1 MERAM
6 DPDRWQ
12 RASELFL
19 AALERDETSRR
30 RFVEESAADDPEL
43 LHDVEQLL
51 ASDAQAGTFMAA
63 AAGRRVSPALAADVP
78 TVAPDPDA
86 ARRRFGGYEI
96 VDEIAR
102 GGMGVV
108 YRARQLR
115 LNRTVALK
123 MIPGGALASPSV
135 VERFRAEAE
144 AVAQLEHPNIVPIY
158 EVGEIDGQHY
168 FSARLIEGGSLEQR
182 LREFALPSTTLDRTE
197 SMERQRRAARFM
209 GTVAEAVHFAH
220 QRGILHRDLKPGNIL
235 IDTQGDPQVTD
246 FGIAKQLTGRGPI
259 TQSFAVLGTPDYMAP
274 EQAAGETARLT
285 TAADVFSLG
294 VVLYQLLT
302 SRLPFRGATPIET
315 MRKVVE
321 DDPPAPRAL
330 NGTIDADLETIC
342 LKCLAKRPSD
352 RYTSAKALADDLGR
366 WLAGEPITARP
377 VTATERVWRWCRRQ
391 PIVAGLWMALALAVL
406 AGIIT
411 SGWQWQRAQR
421 NAVTLRENLYAA
433 DMSVAFDAWN
443 RGNIAQVRDLLDAQR
458 PRDVQTDL
466 RTFEWRYLFGQA
478 RTRERLLINAG
489 RAGVWGLA
497 ISPDGRLLATGMV
510 DGKIRLWALPSGAP
524 IATLDGGGL
533 TYCLA
538 FSPNGA
544 LLAATTD
551 GPDVRLWDVAT
562 RTLRARLG
570 PHSLPS
576 IAVAF
581 SPDGATLISTGGF
594 PYGTDVPAELILWDV
609 ASGRRV
615 ASLTGHKASAGWPAF
630 SPDGTL
636 LATPQGDG
644 TVTLWDVRTRRI
656 AHVLKGHEGLIVAA
670 SFSPDGQLLATTGLD
685 GTVRLWNVPRRELVS
700 VLGSQKGAAYGVA
713 FSPDGRR
720 LISGGI
726 DGLGRL
732 WDVAG
737 RRLLA
742 TFKGHGS
749 RVFGVQFSPDGR
761 FVFTG
766 SLDGTA
772 RVWDAAVSTAP
783 EVFDRHRGAAA
794 ITEFSSDGHVLL
806 RSDPGGHSVTLWDAN
821 TLKQFAVLPQDYGT
835 VSGDGRRLA
844 TTSGKELAL
853 WDISGHVLGAV
864 RTTTLPAPV
873 GLGPV
878 FVPSG
883 VAVGVQGTPPAI
895 AISDIGSGI
904 VQTLSRGAG
913 DSAELLTIARSPHGD
928 LLAAGDAD
936 GHAYVWDTRTW
947 SVRQVLHA
955 HADRVLALAFSP
967 DGRWFASGSADTT
980 VRVWGSD
987 FAVSPSVFKA
997 EAGFVYALAFSPDS
1011 QTLAVGT
1018 VDGLV
1023 KFWNVR
1029 ARREVTALEAHR
1041 SIVSSI
1047 AFSPDGRTMA
1057 TACVDQTMRLWRA
1070 PGFEET
1076 GH

>member
-1 MERAM
+1 M

-19 AALERDETSRR
+19 AALEQDETSRR
-30 RFVEESAADDPEL
+30 RFVEEAAAGDKEL

-51 ASDAQAGTFMAA
+51 ASDAQAGTFMAV
-63 AAGRRVSPALAADVP
+63 AGRRVSLALAADVP
-78 TVAPDPDA
+78 TVAPDPNA
-86 ARRRFGGYEI
+86 TRRRFGGYEI
-96 VDEIAR
+96 LDEIAR

-144 AVAQLEHPNIVPIY
+144 AIAQLEHPNIVPIY
-158 EVGEIDGQHY
+158 EVGEVEGQHY

-182 LREFALPSTTLDRTE
+182 LGEFALSPATLDRTQAL
-197 SMERQRRAARFM
+197 ERQRRAARFM
-209 GTVAEAVHFAH
+209 AAVAEAVHFAH

-235 IDTQGDPQVTD
+235 VDTQGDPQVTD
-246 FGIAKQLTGRGPI
+246 FGIAKQLTGRGPV

-274 EQAAGETARLT
+274 EQAAGEAGRLT

-294 VVLYQLLT
+294 AMLYQLLT

-321 DDPPAPRAL
+321 DDPPAPRTL
-330 NGTIDADLETIC
+330 NATVDGDLETIC
-342 LKCLAKRPSD
+342 LKCLAKRPAD
-352 RYTSAKALADDLGR
+352 RYNSAKALADDLAR

-377 VTATERVWRWCRRQ
+377 VTTTERVWRWCRRQ
-391 PIVAGLWMALALAVL
+391 PIVAGLWTALAVAVL
-406 AGIIT
+406 AGIVV
-411 SGWQWQRAQR
+411 SGWQWARAQR
-421 NAVTLRENLYAA
+421 NAVALRESLYAA

-443 RGNIAQVRDLLDAQR
+443 RGNIAQVRDLLEAQR
-458 PRDVQTDL
+458 PRDGQADL

-478 RTRERLLINAG
+478 RSRERLVINAG
-489 RAGVWGLA
+489 QAGVWALA

-510 DGKIRLWALPSGAP
+510 DGKVRLWALPSGAP
-524 IATLDGGGL
+524 MGTLDGTGL

-538 FSPNGA
+538 FSPDGT

-551 GPDVRLWDVAT
+551 GPDVRIWDVAT

-570 PHSLPS
+570 PHALPS

-581 SPDGATLISTGGF
+581 SPDGATLISTAGF
-594 PYGTDVPAELILWDV
+594 PYGVDVPAELILWDV
-609 ASGRRV
+609 ASGRRI
-615 ASLTGHKASAGWPAF
+615 AALTGHRASAGWPAF
-630 SPDGTL
+630 SSDGTL

-644 TVTLWDVRTRRI
+644 TVTLWDVRSRRI
-656 AHVLKGHEGLIVAA
+656 VDVLRGHEGLVIAA
-670 SFSPDGQLLATTGLD
+670 SFSPDGHLLATTGLD
-685 GTVRLWNVPRRELVS
+685 GTVRLWSVPTRGLLT

-726 DGLGRL
+726 DGLARL

-737 RRLLA
+737 QRLLA

-772 RVWDAAVSTAP
+772 REWDAAVSTAP

-794 ITEFSSDGHVLL
+794 ITQFSSNGQILL
-806 RSDPGGHSVTLWDAN
+806 RSDPFGHSVTLWDAN

-835 VSGDGRRLA
+835 VSEDGRRLA

-853 WDISGHVLGAV
+853 WDISGHVLKAV
-864 RTTTLPAPV
+864 RTTTVPAAV
-873 GLGPV
+873 ALGPV
-878 FVPSG
+878 FVPG
-883 VAVGVQGTPPAI
+883 GIAVGVDGTPPAV
-895 AISDIGSGI
+895 AICDVERG
-904 VQTLSRGAG
+904 VVRTLSRRAG
-913 DSAELLTIARSPHGD
+913 DSTEILAITRSPRGD
-928 LLAAGDAD
+928 LLALGDAD
-936 GHAYVWDTRTW
+936 GHTYVWDSRTW
-947 SVRQVLHA
+947 SVRHVLHEHTGRV
-955 HADRVLALAFSP
+955 HALVFSP
-967 DGRWFASGSADTT
+967 DGRWFATGSADTT
-980 VRVWGSD
+980 VSVWD
-987 FAVSPSVFKA
+987 TEFTEPASVFKA
-997 EAGFVYALAFSPDS
+997 EAGFVQSVAFTPDS
-1011 QTLAVGT
+1011 QTLAAGT
-1018 VDGLV
+1018 IDGLV

-1041 SIVSSI
+1041 SMVSSI
-1047 AFSPDGRTMA
+1047 AFSPDSRTMA

-1070 PGFEET
+1070 PGFAET